1 MYFPKHPEQDLF
13 LQQDGFLDKE
23 LQPVSKLDP
32 NQRPINQHWSWD
44 RILRSPY
51 IKQADVLQGFYFFE
65 SHFDKETLERH
76 FDFYEPLTVHESS
89 LSPCIHSI
97 LATRLDKMQKA
108 YELYLQTS
116 RLDLDD
122 YNKEVEEGLHI
133 TSMAGTWMSIVEGFG
148 GLRVVD
154 DQIHINPKLPQ
165 AWNAFSFKLNFRG
178 TAIKVE
184 VNKENVK
191 VTHSNPDLIVYCNGK
206 PLVS

>member
-1 MYFPKHPEQDLF
+1 
-13 LQQDGFLDKE
+13 
-23 LQPVSKLDP
+23 
-32 NQRPINQHWSWD
+32 
-44 RILRSPY
+44 
-51 IKQADVLQGFYFFE
+51 
-65 SHFDKETLERH
+65 
-76 FDFYEPLTVHESS
+76 
-89 LSPCIHSI
+89 
-97 LATRLDKMQKA
+97 MQKA

-184 VNKENVK
+184 VNKENVR
-191 VTHSNPDLIVYCNGK
+191 VTHTKSGSDCILQWKTSCLLKDEIFILFFVAIFFRF
-206 PLVS
+206 LVKLK